1 MKIFK
6 TILNIILSFLLI
18 ILIAMSIVINILQ
31 DKILNKDYILSKMEE
46 NQVYLQVS
54 REVDN
59 GFENYIYQ
67 SGLPEDIIKDL
78 YTEDTIKNDVNSF
91 INALY
96 DGTEIQISDSII
108 RETLDKRINE
118 YLVSENK
125 TLNEQGKKNVAQSE
139 DLIVNEYKNNVNAY
153 GSLYK
158 TGHEFLDKLEQVI
171 QNIKFI
177 PIILIIAFI
186 IFLIVNN
193 LKNLLLT
200 INYACISLLSL
211 GILIKIGVS
220 IIFSKINIDNILFIT
235 KALSNLLIN
244 ISKEILYIC
253 SDYAN
258 LFIVIGIV
266 GILIYAIADNV
277 KKVDVNTAKEYKN
290 KEDQN
295 AVDKKEHKKKEF
307 RKKETKVRRR
317 RSSKK

>member
-125 TLNEQGKKNVAQSE
+125 TLNEQGKKNVEKFE

-171 QNIKFI
+171 QKIKFI

-186 IFLIVNN
+186 IFLIINN

>member
-125 TLNEQGKKNVAQSE
+125 TLNEQGKKNVEKFE

-171 QNIKFI
+171 QKIKFI

-235 KALSNLLIN
+235 KALCKFIYSNWYSRNIN
-244 ISKEILYIC
+244 ICYS
-253 SDYAN
+253 
-258 LFIVIGIV
+258 
-266 GILIYAIADNV
+266 
-277 KKVDVNTAKEYKN
+277 
-290 KEDQN
+290 
-295 AVDKKEHKKKEF
+295 
-307 RKKETKVRRR
+307 R
-317 RSSKK
+317 

>member
-1 MKIFK
+1 
-6 TILNIILSFLLI
+6 
-18 ILIAMSIVINILQ
+18 MSIVINILQ

-125 TLNEQGKKNVAQSE
+125 TLNEQGKKNVEKFE

-171 QNIKFI
+171 QKIKFI

-186 IFLIVNN
+186 IFLIINN